1 MTAKEFL
8 NQVRELNKQINNK
21 LQLLDSYKDRAYSLS
36 SGGNDNCFGGRKI
49 EPPFVVFAG
58 KIDELE
64 REIDGLTDDLI
75 AKKQEINKTLEK
87 LEDEQEQIVLRYFY
101 IQCLNIPKIMQA
113 MGYSRR
119 WVDMKK
125 HFGVKNIEK
134 ILTK

>member
-1 MTAKEFL
+1 MTVKEFL
-8 NQVRELNKQINNK
+8 NQVRELNKQINSK

-36 SGGNDNCFGGRKI
+36 SGGNDNHFGGRKI

-75 AKKQEINKTLEK
+75 AKKQEINKTIEK

-101 IQCLNIPKIMQA
+101 IQCMSIAGISRT
-113 MGYSRR
+113 MGFSEI
-119 WVDMKK
+119 WVKK
-125 HFGVKNIEK
+125 KKYLGIKNLK
-134 ILTK
+134 LYT